1 MKSLLSANAVNKV
14 IPSLPV
20 LLLLLSMINPSTVTV
35 TVKLRSFLKRAEGVC
50 CCHVRNNSGSVAIIG
65 IDCDQSYV
73 MLYLQTSYIY
83 AKLVHL

>member
-1 MKSLLSANAVNKV
+1 MKSLLSANAVN
-14 IPSLPV
+14 IPSLPPV

-35 TVKLRSFLKRAEGVC
+35 TVKLRSFEGVCCC